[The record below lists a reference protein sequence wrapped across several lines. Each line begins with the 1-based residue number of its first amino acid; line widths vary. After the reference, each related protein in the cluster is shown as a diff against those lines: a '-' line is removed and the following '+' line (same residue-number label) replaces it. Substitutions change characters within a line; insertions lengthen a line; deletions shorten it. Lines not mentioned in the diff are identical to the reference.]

1 MERSVNR
8 GKPQIR
14 AEADPAEHQPPL
26 RNKAVRT
33 QVKSATKRLETKVV
47 EKDLQLAL
55 DELKSAKS
63 TIAKAAK
70 KGVLHRNTASRKISR
85 LERMVNTLNP

>member
-1 MERSVNR
+1 VANYKSALKRTRQNINR
-8 GKPQIR
+8 R
-14 AEADPAEHQPPL
+14 L

-85 LERMVNTLNP
+85 LELMVNTLNP

>member
-1 MERSVNR
+1 MANHKSALKRTRQNVNR
-8 GKPQIR
+8 R
-14 AEADPAEHQPPL
+14 L

-33 QVKSATKRLETKVV
+33 QVKSATKRLEAKVV
-47 EKDLQLAL
+47 DKDLQLAVA
-55 DELKSAKS
+55 ELKAAKS

-85 LERMVNTLNP
+85 LERMVNALNA

>member
-1 MERSVNR
+1 VANHKSALKRTRQNINR
-8 GKPQIR
+8 R
-14 AEADPAEHQPPL
+14 L

>member
-1 MERSVNR
+1 VANHKSAVKRTRQNINR
-8 GKPQIR
+8 R
-14 AEADPAEHQPPL
+14 L

-33 QVKSATKRLETKVV
+33 QVKSAARQLEAKVA
-47 EKDLQLAL
+47 EKDQQLAVA
-55 DELKSAKS
+55 ELKAAKS

-85 LERMVNTLNP
+85 LERLVNSLNA

>member
-1 MERSVNR
+1 MANHKSAVKRTRQNSNR
-8 GKPQIR
+8 R
-14 AEADPAEHQPPL
+14 L

-33 QVKSATKRLETKVV
+33 QVKSAARQLEAKVA
-47 EKDLQLAL
+47 EKDLQLAVA
-55 DELKSAKS
+55 ELKAAKS

-85 LERMVNTLNP
+85 LERLVNSLNA

>member
-1 MERSVNR
+1 MANHKSALKRTRQNINR
-8 GKPQIR
+8 R
-14 AEADPAEHQPPL
+14 L

-33 QVKSATKRLETKVV
+33 QVKSATKRLEAKVV
-47 EKDLQLAL
+47 GKDLQLAL

>member
-1 MERSVNR
+1 MANHKSALKRTRQNINR
-8 GKPQIR
+8 R
-14 AEADPAEHQPPL
+14 L

-33 QVKSATKRLETKVV
+33 QVKSATKRLEAKVV

>member
-1 MERSVNR
+1 MANHKSALKRTRQNVNR
-8 GKPQIR
+8 R
-14 AEADPAEHQPPL
+14 L

-33 QVKSATKRLETKVV
+33 QVKSATKRLEAKVV
-47 EKDLQLAL
+47 DKDLQLAVA
-55 DELKSAKS
+55 ELKAAKS

-85 LERMVNTLNP
+85 LERMVNTLNA

>member
-1 MERSVNR
+1 MANHKSALKRTRENINR
-8 GKPQIR
+8 R
-14 AEADPAEHQPPL
+14 L

-33 QVKSATKRLETKVV
+33 QVKSATKRLEAKVV
-47 EKDLQLAL
+47 GKDLQLAL

>member
-1 MERSVNR
+1 MANHKSAEKRTRQNINR
-8 GKPQIR
+8 R
-14 AEADPAEHQPPL
+14 M

-33 QVKSATKRLETKVV
+33 QVKSATKHLEAKVA
-47 EKDLQLAL
+47 EKDLQQAAE
-55 DELKSAKS
+55 ELKAAKS

-85 LERMVNTLNP
+85 LERMVNAINA

>member
-1 MERSVNR
+1 VANHKSAIKRALQNINR
-8 GKPQIR
+8 R
-14 AEADPAEHQPPL
+14 L

-33 QVKSATKRLETKVV
+33 QVKSVTKQLEAKIA
-47 EKDLQLAL
+47 EKDQQVAAA
-55 DELKSAKS
+55 ELKAVKS

-85 LERMVNTLNP
+85 LERMVNALNA

>member
-1 MERSVNR
+1 MANHKSALKRTRQNINHR
-8 GKPQIR
+8 
-14 AEADPAEHQPPL
+14 L

-33 QVKSATKRLETKVV
+33 QVKSATRRLEAKVLD
-47 EKDLQLAL
+47 KDLQSAVA
-55 DELKSAKS
+55 ELKAAKS

-85 LERMVNTLNP
+85 LERMVNTLSA

>member
-1 MERSVNR
+1 MANHKSALKRTRQNINR
-8 GKPQIR
+8 R
-14 AEADPAEHQPPL
+14 L

>member
-1 MERSVNR
+1 VLTVANHKSALKRTRQNINR
-8 GKPQIR
+8 R
-14 AEADPAEHQPPL
+14 L

-33 QVKSATKRLETKVV
+33 QVKSATKRLEAKVV
-47 EKDLQLAL
+47 GKDLQLAL

>member
-1 MERSVNR
+1 VANHKSAVKRTRQNINR
-8 GKPQIR
+8 R
-14 AEADPAEHQPPL
+14 L

-33 QVKSATKRLETKVV
+33 QVKSAARQLEAKVA
-47 EKDLQLAL
+47 EKDLQLAVA
-55 DELKSAKS
+55 ELKAAKS

-85 LERMVNTLNP
+85 LERMVNALNA